1 MSFFCQAYTFGL
13 CEISDFNFMWLIED
27 NYPPKAHKR
36 VPESLLLPLIYILCS
51 QVRPQRIP
59 SPYRINSD
67 LNLQRI
73 MIRPAK
79 ILFYN
84 RVAKAGSQSITA
96 LFHALKKKNGFDV
109 DSRNTVQFYDP
120 TTMVTTKRELLI
132 VTPEVLQLQLTKMLR
147 TTTPMVF
154 IQHYSFIDFSKF
166 GYDWSP
172 DWFNIVR
179 DPVEKVIS
187 YFYYRR
193 AGWVIADRLRVFP
206 DEKLES
212 VDYFKKDFES
222 CVLKGMY

>member
-1 MSFFCQAYTFGL
+1 
-13 CEISDFNFMWLIED
+13 
-27 NYPPKAHKR
+27 
-36 VPESLLLPLIYILCS
+36 
-51 QVRPQRIP
+51 
-59 SPYRINSD
+59 
-67 LNLQRI
+67 

-84 RVAKAGSQSITA
+84 RVAKTGSQSITA
-96 LFHALKKKNGFDV
+96 LLHALEKKNGFV
-109 DSRNTVQFYDP
+109 VNSKTTFQFYDP

-132 VTPEVLQLQLTKMLR
+132 DTTEGVQLQLTKMLR
-147 TTTPMVF
+147 TATPMVF

-187 YFYYRR
+187 FFYYRR

-206 DEKLES
+206 DDKLES
-212 VDYFKKDFES
+212 VDFFKKDFES
-222 CVLKGMY
+222 CVLQGMYVKSTTYLNTCTMQVHMILMSFI